1 MPCYNGCRWKGPVQS
16 AGSVATGASSLSG
29 QNALRWMTINVM
41 KLFSPNDQPISV
53 MAKTILVVDD
63 DALMRRS
70 LAATLGQAGYIV
82 ETAASGENA
91 LEAVR
96 RKAPDLVLLDVGLPG
111 MDGMETLRLLRR
123 DLPGLLVIFVT
134 GRRRELDEIV
144 GLELG
149 ADDYITKPF
158 DMDVLLAHV
167 KAVMR
172 RAQAPLPRP
181 FLQPVSVGNLHIDPA
196 GREVRVGG
204 RVVDLAPKEFD
215 LLHTLAQH
223 AGRVLSL
230 DELLEQVW
238 GAEWIGESQTLY
250 VHVRWLREKI
260 EDDPAHPRRLIT
272 VRGTGY
278 KLVAP

>member
-1 MPCYNGCRWKGPVQS
+1 
-16 AGSVATGASSLSG
+16 
-29 QNALRWMTINVM
+29 
-41 KLFSPNDQPISV
+41 

-70 LAATLGQAGYIV
+70 LAASLGQTGYTV
-82 ETAASGENA
+82 ETAATGENA
-91 LEAVR
+91 IQSVR

-111 MDGMETLRLLRR
+111 MDGIETLRAMRR
-123 DLPGLLVIFVT
+123 DDPNLAVILVT

-144 GLELG
+144 GLEMG

-158 DMDVLLAHV
+158 DMDVLLAHI

-172 RAQAPLPRP
+172 RYQAPAQVAP
-181 FLQPVSVGNLHIDPA
+181 LQAVSVGGLHIDPA
-196 GREVRVGG
+196 AREVAVDG
-204 RVVDLAPKEFD
+204 RSIELAPKEFD
-215 LLHTLAQH
+215 LLLTLAQN

-230 DELLEQVW
+230 DELLERVW
-238 GAEWIGESQTLY
+238 GPEWIGESQTLY
-250 VHVRWLREKI
+250 VHMRWLREKI

>member
-1 MPCYNGCRWKGPVQS
+1 
-16 AGSVATGASSLSG
+16 
-29 QNALRWMTINVM
+29 
-41 KLFSPNDQPISV
+41 

-70 LAATLGQAGYIV
+70 LAATLGQAGYTV

-91 LEAVR
+91 LQCVR

-111 MDGMETLRLLRR
+111 MDGMETLRVLRR

-172 RAQAPLPRP
+172 RAQAPLLPP
-181 FLQPVSVGNLHIDPA
+181 SSQPVSVGDLYIDPA
-196 GREVRVGG
+196 GREVRVGS
-204 RVVDLAPKEFD
+204 RVVELAPKEFD

-250 VHVRWLREKI
+250 VHIRWLREKI